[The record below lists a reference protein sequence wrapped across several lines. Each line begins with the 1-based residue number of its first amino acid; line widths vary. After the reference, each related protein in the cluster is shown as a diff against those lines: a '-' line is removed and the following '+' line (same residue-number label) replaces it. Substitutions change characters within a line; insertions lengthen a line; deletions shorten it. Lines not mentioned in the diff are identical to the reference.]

1 MKKSYLRKSQNP
13 ERPAYF
19 RFSEFAAANAL
30 QGQTG
35 APPAMSRKKCA
46 PKTCR
51 KIPAN
56 LAILRRP
63 SLSRLRAAYFRAM
76 PRLRKICQKKRLT
89 GGAPYK
95 KLETKFQITRNAGVS
110 RRAQT

>member
-1 MKKSYLRKSQNP
+1 MKKILFAQITKSRTPRIFPIFGVRRRK
-13 ERPAYF
+13 RPA
-19 RFSEFAAANAL
+19 RANWRAAGNVPQKMRAEN
-30 QGQTG
+30 
-35 APPAMSRKKCA
+35 R
-46 PKTCR
+46 R

-76 PRLRKICQKKRLT
+76 PRLRKIFQKKRLT